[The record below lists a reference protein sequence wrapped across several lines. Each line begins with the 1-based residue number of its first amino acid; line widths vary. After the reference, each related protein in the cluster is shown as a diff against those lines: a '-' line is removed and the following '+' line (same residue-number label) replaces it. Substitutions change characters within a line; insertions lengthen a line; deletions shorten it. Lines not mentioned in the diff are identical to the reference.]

1 MIVEYDKTSGEL
13 QVAAYTTALSGS
25 FSERGMLN
33 AYLEQAVKESP
44 IEDNEREKI
53 HAFVNQRFG
62 GKQVFAQ
69 EMISPAETARVTLQ
83 STDPVEH
90 TPSSQPAQEISKTE
104 NQFLG
109 KKYKPVALK
118 VRPVLQTL
126 PDKFRIKREILG
138 DPLAELPELPT
149 QPGSFEPTGRYTLE
163 RKLQFDD
170 VHKEGFLWEEEMK
183 LLHHVMMKQNEAF
196 AWEDSEKG
204 RFKEEFFPPV
214 DIPII
219 EHTPWV
225 LKNIPIPPGL
235 HNEICRQVREKI
247 DSGIIEP
254 SNAPYRSRW
263 FTVLKKNGKLRIVH
277 SLEPL
282 NAVTIAHSGV
292 PPATEELAAH
302 FSGRACGGMFDLF
315 VGYDERLLA
324 ESSRDLTTFQT
335 PYGAMRLV
343 TLPMGWTNS
352 VPIFHDDVNYILQEE
367 VPEFTMPYIDDVP
380 VRGPASRYQAED
392 GTYETIPDNPG
403 IRRFIWEH
411 MQNVNRVLQRMKYSG
426 GTFSGFKSVL
436 CAAEITVVGHLCSFE
451 GRKPTPE
458 RIKVITNWGPCKTV
472 SDVRAFLGTAGLL
485 RIFIPNYGIRVKHI
499 AKLLRDKVEWEWG
512 PQQEESMRLIK
523 EGLQVVPCLKSID
536 YDGQGAVVLAVDTSY
551 RAVGYYIYQQDA
563 EDEKKKYY
571 ARFGSIP
578 LNDREARFS
587 QPKRELFGLMRALH
601 ACRHWL
607 IGVRKL
613 IVETDASYI
622 KGMLENPDLMP
633 NATINRWIDNIKMFH
648 FTIVHKAGATFG
660 PDGLSRR
667 PAYEGD
673 DEYSNPDLDEEDP
686 GGPPKVIIHDPSEP
700 QPLDI
705 AKFMH
710 EIDNRTGFI
719 QDLALDVTDFKREV
733 EAAKAV
739 TRREAQVLAAFLK
752 NKRPGENK
760 RVIPIL
766 SFLNER
772 IVHNLLPDVEEKEDE
787 GLAQAYP
794 EDLRTPVGRR
804 HDSLLD
810 AVRIWLQDQ
819 SVRPPHCATEKEY
832 KNFRRWAANFFVTK
846 DGRLYRRGV
855 ESKHRLVVDAKHRMY
870 MMKAA
875 HDSLGHRGIYSTKN
889 MLSERFWWP
898 EMERDVVWYIKTCHY
913 CQERQKTLVQIPP
926 VETHTPSVFQ
936 VVHADTIHMTPKSN
950 GCKYIV
956 HARCHLTSWPEAR
969 ALQKE
974 NAESIGRWL
983 FEDIICRWGCLV
995 EIVTDNGP
1003 PFIKA
1008 VKWLA
1013 DKYGIRGIRISP
1025 YNSKANGSIERP
1037 HWDLR
1042 QMLYKATGGAIT
1054 RWFWF
1059 LHHVLW
1065 ADRISCRKR
1074 LGHSPF
1080 FMVTAAHPVI
1090 PLDVVEAT
1098 WLIKLPGRVLTDA
1111 EVIGFRAQALAKH
1124 AALIDEMRERVSK
1137 AKIARLL
1144 HYEQDHKAVIRDF
1157 DFKPGSLVLVR
1168 NTGIESS
1175 LDKKMKPRYLGPVVV
1190 IRRSTG
1196 GSYVVAE
1203 LNGAL
1208 WGQKVAQFRV
1218 LPYFARE
1225 KIALP
1230 AKLLNWLAVA
1240 PETLQKLLEAEEP
1253 DDSVPGEVVDLSLSG
1268 VDDPVPDDE
1277 LGASGDDN

>member
-1 MIVEYDKTSGEL
+1 MIVEYNGKTGEL
-13 QVAAYTTALSGS
+13 QVAAYTTAHSGS
-25 FSERGMLN
+25 FSERGLLN
-33 AYLEQAVKESP
+33 AYLEQAATESP

-69 EMISPAETARVTLQ
+69 EILSPVEIARVTLQ
-83 STDPVEH
+83 SCDPVKH
-90 TPSSQPAQEISKTE
+90 TPSEPVTPSE

-118 VRPVLQTL
+118 VKPVLQTL

-138 DPLAELPELPT
+138 DPLADLPVLPT
-149 QPGSFEPTGRYTLE
+149 QPGPFEPTGRYSLE
-163 RKLQFDD
+163 RKLQFDE
-170 VHKEGFLWEEEMK
+170 VHKEGFLWDEEMK
-183 LLHHVMMKQNEAF
+183 LLHQVMMKQNGAF

-214 DIPII
+214 EIPVI

-225 LKNIPIPPGL
+225 LRNIPIPPGL
-235 HNEICRQVREKI
+235 HQEICRQIREKM
-247 DSGIIEP
+247 DSGTIEP

-352 VPIFHDDVNYILQEE
+352 VPIFHDDVNYILREE

-380 VRGPASRYQAED
+380 VRGPVTRYQAED
-392 GTYETIPDNPG
+392 GTYETLPDNPG
-403 IRRFIWEH
+403 IRRFVWEH
-411 MQNVNRVLQRMKYSG
+411 MQNVNRILQRMKYSG

-458 RIKVITNWGPCKTV
+458 RIKVIENWGPCKNV

-485 RIFIPNYGIRVKHI
+485 RIFIPNYGARVKHI

-523 EGLQVVPCLKSID
+523 EGLRVVTCLRSID
-536 YDGQGAVVLAVDTSY
+536 YEGQGSVVLAVDTSY
-551 RAVGYYIYQQDA
+551 KAVGYYIYQQDI
-563 EDEKKKYY
+563 EDLKKKYY

-613 IVETDASYI
+613 VVETDASYI
-622 KGMLENPDLMP
+622 KGMLGNPDLMP
-633 NATINRWIDNIKMFH
+633 NATINRWIDNVKMFH
-648 FTIVHKAGATFG
+648 FIIVHKAGATFG

-667 PAYEGD
+667 PYYAGD

-686 GGPPKVIIHDPSEP
+686 GGPPTVVIHDPDEP

-705 AKFMH
+705 KDFVH
-710 EIDNRTGFI
+710 EIDTRTGFM
-719 QDLALDVTDFKREV
+719 QDLAEDVIDFKREI
-733 EAAKAV
+733 EAARAE
-739 TRREAQVLAAFLK
+739 TRREAKVLDAFLK

-766 SFLNER
+766 SFLNEK
-772 IVHNLLPDVEEKEDE
+772 IVHNLLPDASEKDAEATSS
-787 GLAQAYP
+787 LYP
-794 EDLRTPVGRR
+794 EDLRTSIGRR

-810 AVRIWLQDQ
+810 AVRTWLRDQ
-819 SVRPPHCATEKEY
+819 TVKPAHCATEKEY
-832 KNFRRWAANFFVTK
+832 KNFRRWAANFFLSPE
-846 DGRLYRRGV
+846 GRLYRRGV
-855 ESKHRLVVDAKHRMY
+855 ESKHRLVVDTRHRMY

-898 EMERDVVWYIKTCHY
+898 ELERDVVWYIKSCHY

-1025 YNSKANGSIERP
+1025 YNSRANGSIERP
-1037 HWDLR
+1037 HWDIR
-1042 QMLYKATGGAIT
+1042 QMLYKATDGVIA

-1065 ADRISCRKR
+1065 ADRIS
-1074 LGHSPF
+1074 
-1080 FMVTAAHPVI
+1080 V
-1090 PLDVVEAT
+1090 
-1098 WLIKLPGRVLTDA
+1098 
-1111 EVIGFRAQALAKH
+1111 
-1124 AALIDEMRERVSK
+1124 
-1137 AKIARLL
+1137 
-1144 HYEQDHKAVIRDF
+1144 
-1157 DFKPGSLVLVR
+1157 
-1168 NTGIESS
+1168 
-1175 LDKKMKPRYLGPVVV
+1175 
-1190 IRRSTG
+1190 
-1196 GSYVVAE
+1196 
-1203 LNGAL
+1203 
-1208 WGQKVAQFRV
+1208 
-1218 LPYFARE
+1218 
-1225 KIALP
+1225 
-1230 AKLLNWLAVA
+1230 
-1240 PETLQKLLEAEEP
+1240 
-1253 DDSVPGEVVDLSLSG
+1253 
-1268 VDDPVPDDE
+1268 
-1277 LGASGDDN
+1277 